1 MKTSLLVSKSIL
13 FAPMLALAS
22 AGIGTASA
30 AEGYLADSGGA
41 VVKSGSGLCW
51 RTGVWTPAMA
61 TQECDA
67 DLARTKSPEK
77 AASRKPEN
85 KMAAPASLPARTEVL
100 SLAAD
105 GLFVFGK
112 SALLPESQ
120 DKLNSLAAK
129 LKVGKFSKIAIVGH
143 TDRLGSKK
151 GNQKLSLQRAD
162 AVKAFLVGKG
172 IDGTKITTAGKGSAS
187 PKTAAGSCK
196 GKKSPRLIA
205 CLQPDRRVEITVSP

>member
-13 FAPMLALAS
+13 FAPWLALAS
-22 AGIGTASA
+22 ASIGAAAA

-41 VVKSGSGLCW
+41 VVKSGAGLCW
-51 RTGVWTPAMA
+51 RTGAWTPAMA

-77 AASRKPEN
+77 TASQKPEN

-100 SLAAD
+100 SLSAD

-120 DKLNSLAAK
+120 DKLNSLASK
-129 LKVGKFSKIAIVGH
+129 LKAGKFSKIAIVGH

-172 IDGTKITTAGKGSAS
+172 IDGAKITTAGKGSAS